1 MNFRTKMFRAEVK
14 TVDEAN
20 GLVEAVLSAES
31 KDRDGDIIRQD
42 GWDLADFSKNPV
54 LVSSHDYGFRGGLFS
69 QIGEWHDVGVK
80 GKKLIGTAEYYV
92 GKGNAEAD
100 WGFELAKRGRAAYS
114 VGFVPGQKRIMKDG
128 GVEFISG
135 HRLLEASHVIVPA
148 NQNAL
153 QLMAAKAARGTLPEP
168 LVSIMRDMAA
178 EPGAVVRT
186 PDAATSTTA
195 AATTHVVKWP
205 YVEDGWNSHCI
216 VMGCDD
222 AAMMAPPMCEE
233 HLRYL
238 VNAPAEPYPEDSE
251 EMVMEAL
258 RAAVARAL
266 PYVIDPAA
274 TPVTRA
280 AAAQAAKILLTID
293 TTSPVDDAGAALPA
307 PGDGAEPPAGP
318 DPLDSAV
325 SSQPGDGPADAPP
338 AAPPTTEPVTASL
351 DPAVAGKALGALLRR
366 SLAEALVA

>member
-1 MNFRTKMFRAEVK
+1 MLTKMVRAVVK
-14 TVDEAN
+14 TLNEETGEVEVILSDE
-20 GLVEAVLSAES
+20 SR
-31 KDRDGDIIRQD
+31 DRDGDVIRQA
-42 GWDLADFSKNPV
+42 GWDLADFKNHPV
-54 LVSSHDYGFRGGLFS
+54 LVSSHDYFS
-69 QIGEWHDVGVK
+69 LEKQIGEWKNVRVEG
-80 GKKLIGTAEYYV
+80 GKLIGTACYYI
-92 GKGNAEAD
+92 GAGNAEAD
-100 WGFELAKRGRAAYS
+100 WGFELAKRGMAAYS

-135 HRLLEASHVIVPA
+135 HKLLETSHVIVPA

-168 LVSIMRDMAA
+168 LVEIMRDMAGDRSITIPL
-178 EPGAVVRT
+178 EPD
-186 PDAATSTTA
+186 PDGTVARRSIA
-195 AATTHVVKWP
+195 KWP

-222 AAMMAPPMCEE
+222 AAMTAPPMCEE

-307 PGDGAEPPAGP
+307 SGDGAEPPAGP

-366 SLAEALVA
+366 SLAEAMVA

>member
-1 MNFRTKMFRAEVK
+1 MLTKMVRAAVKSLNEETGEVE
-14 TVDEAN
+14 VILSDE
-20 GLVEAVLSAES
+20 SR
-31 KDRDGDIIRQD
+31 DRDGDVIRQA
-42 GWDLADFSKNPV
+42 GWDLADFKQHPV
-54 LVSSHDYGFRGGLFS
+54 LVSSHDYFS
-69 QIGEWHDVGVK
+69 LDKQIGEWRNVRVEG
-80 GKKLIGTAEYYV
+80 GELIGTACYYI
-92 GKGNAEAD
+92 GAGNPEAD
-100 WGFELAKRGRAAYS
+100 WGFELAKRGMAAYS
-114 VGFVPGQKRIMKDG
+114 VAFVPGQKRIMKDG

-135 HRLLEASHVIVPA
+135 HKLLETSHVIVPA

-186 PDAATSTTA
+186 SDNSGTTT

-205 YVEDGWNSHCI
+205 YIEDGWNSHCI

-222 AAMMAPPMCEE
+222 AAMMAPPICEE

-266 PYVIDPAA
+266 PYVINPTAA
-274 TPVTRA
+274 PTTRA

-293 TTSPVDDAGAALPA
+293 TTSPVDGAGAALPA